1 MRPPRLLVARV
12 SAGLVVALALW
23 SWPVPPPHPIARPF
37 IAPAT
42 PYASGH
48 RGIDIRADEGVE
60 VRSPADGIVHFA
72 GFVVDR
78 PVVSI
83 RHAGGVLS
91 SFEPVEPLVATGD
104 RVERGQVIGILL
116 AGHCTTPCV
125 HLGARIDGEY
135 VNPLLFLGGLEHA
148 VLYPLE

>member
-1 MRPPRLLVARV
+1 MRRV
-12 SAGLVVALALW
+12 RVLASAAVALALW
-23 SWPVPPPHPIARPF
+23 MWPVPAPHTLARPY

-42 PYASGH
+42 PYAAGH
-48 RGIDIRADEGVE
+48 RGIDIRSSDGVE
-60 VRSPADGIVHFA
+60 VRAPADGIVHFA

-83 RHAGGVLS
+83 RHPGGVVS

-104 RVERGQVIGILL
+104 RVERGEVVGILL
-116 AGHCTTPCV
+116 PGHCASPCL
-125 HLGARIDGEY
+125 HLGARVDGEY